1 MSRKRKNYF
10 FHIFKGGKDNNGTT
24 PLKGAPNTNLDTYD
38 MRNGRFKSRRKFGN
52 DGNAVVDLD
61 TADGHKDYD
70 HAHDID
76 VNKTP
81 KRSKEDR
88 ELTRKEKRELNRA
101 KRKRKGW

>member
-1 MSRKRKNYF
+1 MGRKQKRNF
-10 FHIFKGGKDNNGTT
+10 FHIFKGGKDDKGIT

-38 MRNGRFKSRRKFGN
+38 KRNGRLKSRRKYGK
-52 DGNAVVDLD
+52 DGNAFVDFD
-61 TADGHKDYD
+61 TADRHKKYD

-81 KRSKEDR
+81 IRSKEDR
-88 ELTRKEKRELNRA
+88 KLTRKEKRELNKA